1 MNLTDQIKSQFRSG
15 SNLMNI
21 IYINS
26 AVFLL
31 IAVIKMFAFLF
42 QATEISEKIVEFL
55 AIPAA
60 PENLIRR
67 PWTVVTY
74 MFLHEEF
81 FHLLFNMLWLYWF
94 AKIFLQYFD
103 HKKLVNLYVLGGLGG
118 ALLYV
123 VSYNLFPAFAEYI
136 NNSIALGASAS
147 VMAVVVAT
155 ATYVPNYNVR
165 LLLIGQVKIKYLAI
179 GILLLTSVVDFA
191 SNTGGKIAHLGG
203 ALIGFIYANRL
214 RGGTD
219 IGLWISKIIDS
230 VVTIFKPRKKMK
242 VTYKRPMDDYK
253 FNQTKADNQKQLD
266 KILEKISKGG
276 YESLSREEKEL
287 LFKES
292 QKKK

>member
-1 MNLTDQIKSQFRSG
+1 MKLADQIKSQFKSG
-15 SNLMNI
+15 SNLMKI

-31 IAVIKMFAFLF
+31 ISIIKMFAYLF
-42 QATEISEKIVEFL
+42 QANEISEQILGFL
-55 AIPAA
+55 AVPAA

-67 PWTVVTY
+67 PWTIVTY
-74 MFLHEEF
+74 MFLHEGF

-94 AKIFLQYFD
+94 ARIFLQYFD

-118 ALLYV
+118 ALLYI
-123 VSYNLFPAFAEYI
+123 VSYNLFPAFAEYVNI
-136 NNSIALGASAS
+136 SIALGASAS
-147 VMAVVVAT
+147 VMAVVIAT
-155 ATYVPNYNVR
+155 ATYVPDYSVR
-165 LLLIGQVKIKYLAI
+165 LLLFGSVKIKYLAI

-203 ALIGFIYANRL
+203 AIVGFIYANRL
-214 RGGTD
+214 KAGND
-219 IGLWISKIIDS
+219 IGLWVSKIIDTFA
-230 VVTIFKPRKKMK
+230 TIFKPRKKMK
-242 VTYKRPMDDYK
+242 VSYKRPMDDYE